1 MQTGDAFAALLSGII
16 IDDKLIPV
24 VTVVLYFGKISWN
37 GAVRLSDMLRV
48 APCQSIRE
56 LIHDTVMHL
65 IDPHSLSDQEREELL
80 KLLPSS

>member
-24 VTVVLYFGKISWN
+24 VTDVLYFGKISWN
-37 GAVRLSDMLRV
+37 GAVRLSDMLLV
-48 APCQSIRE
+48 APCQRYA